1 MSEGTGRYT
10 SGELT
15 EIDSFFQEL
24 ARRTRKAG
32 RISPAAA
39 QTSWRSG
46 RHSMLTLLWNHS
58 GFTCAW
64 TLPLRRTSGI

>member
-10 SGELT
+10 AGELT

-32 RISPAAA
+32 RISPSRRANIMAEWEA
-39 QTSWRSG
+39 FEIG
-46 RHSMLTLLWNHS
+46 RAHV
-58 GFTCAW
+58 
-64 TLPLRRTSGI
+64 